1 MSLKDATVCLE
12 QARDHERRGRYQA
25 ALKLYEKGIRL
36 LMDCKSVASDPSSIR
51 AHISDFLER
60 AENCKKRAIAVR
72 LSSDKACASQAIVK
86 GSLSR
91 SSAAKR
97 ISRDADLNASNAGPR
112 VQPHTRRKSCGA
124 DESLRSVIEDEII
137 HMRSGISMN
146 DIVGLDQIKRA
157 IYEAV
162 VLPRL
167 QPELFQG
174 LRKPSKAILLFGP
187 PGNGKTMFA
196 KAIASEIESTFFS
209 ISSSSLTS
217 KYLGQGEKLVRTLF
231 DVAQERQPS
240 IIFIDEVDSVLSTR
254 GSSSEHEASRRLKT
268 EFLIR
273 FDGVGSNPDDQILI
287 IAATNLP
294 QELDEAVLRRFA
306 RRFYIGNPE
315 PAARRYLIISLLEK
329 NRHVHDL
336 SKNDIQEVVKLTDGY
351 SSSDITELCK
361 EASMWPI
368 RELALIKSTKPHVAD
383 IPPIKMEHFRRAL
396 LAVKRTTSQTSLD
409 GFLTWNRLYGSN
421 LAGIESMGDGSSRE

>member
-1 MSLKDATVCLE
+1 
-12 QARDHERRGRYQA
+12 
-25 ALKLYEKGIRL
+25 
-36 LMDCKSVASDPSSIR
+36 
-51 AHISDFLER
+51 
-60 AENCKKRAIAVR
+60 
-72 LSSDKACASQAIVK
+72 
-86 GSLSR
+86 
-91 SSAAKR
+91 
-97 ISRDADLNASNAGPR
+97 
-112 VQPHTRRKSCGA
+112 
-124 DESLRSVIEDEII
+124 
-137 HMRSGISMN
+137 
-146 DIVGLDQIKRA
+146 
-157 IYEAV
+157 
-162 VLPRL
+162 
-167 QPELFQG
+167 
-174 LRKPSKAILLFGP
+174 
-187 PGNGKTMFA
+187 MFA

>member
-146 DIVGLDQIKRA
+146 DIVGLDQ
-157 IYEAV
+157 V
-162 VLPRL
+162 
-167 QPELFQG
+167 
-174 LRKPSKAILLFGP
+174 
-187 PGNGKTMFA
+187 
-196 KAIASEIESTFFS
+196 
-209 ISSSSLTS
+209 
-217 KYLGQGEKLVRTLF
+217 
-231 DVAQERQPS
+231 
-240 IIFIDEVDSVLSTR
+240 FINS
-254 GSSSEHEASRRLKT
+254 A
-268 EFLIR
+268 
-273 FDGVGSNPDDQILI
+273 N
-287 IAATNLP
+287 IAAL
-294 QELDEAVLRRFA
+294 
-306 RRFYIGNPE
+306 Y
-315 PAARRYLIISLLEK
+315 ISLFNFSADQKGHL
-329 NRHVHDL
+329 R
-336 SKNDIQEVVKLTDGY
+336 SGC
-351 SSSDITELCK
+351 S
-361 EASMWPI
+361 AS
-368 RELALIKSTKPHVAD
+368 
-383 IPPIKMEHFRRAL
+383 
-396 LAVKRTTSQTSLD
+396 TS
-409 GFLTWNRLYGSN
+409 
-421 LAGIESMGDGSSRE
+421 AGIVSGLEETF